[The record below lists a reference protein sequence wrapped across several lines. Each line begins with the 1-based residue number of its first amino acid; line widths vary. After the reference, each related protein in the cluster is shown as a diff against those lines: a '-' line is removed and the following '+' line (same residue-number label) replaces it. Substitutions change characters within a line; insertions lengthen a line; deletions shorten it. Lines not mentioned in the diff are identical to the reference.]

1 MRLET
6 EVKRSLGVILRG
18 LILDCGGL
26 MLLAE
31 TELVQK
37 ILMVEA
43 DIGRL

>member
-1 MRLET
+1 MRLEA
-6 EVKRSLGVILRG
+6 EVKWSLGVILRC

-26 MLLAE
+26 MLLAK